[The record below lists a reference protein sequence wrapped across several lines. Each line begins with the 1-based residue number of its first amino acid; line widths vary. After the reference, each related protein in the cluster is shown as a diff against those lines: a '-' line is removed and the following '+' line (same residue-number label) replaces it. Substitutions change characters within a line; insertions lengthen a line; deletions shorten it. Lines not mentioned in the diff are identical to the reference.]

1 MYDVIFDSMLD
12 CWQQCSKGV
21 DKDNAAWWYESV
33 KNKSKL
39 RKKRINRNLYPK
51 KKVKNHDDFEMK
63 QDNEDQTSKVV

>member
-1 MYDVIFDSMLD
+1 VFLTYDVMFDSMLD

-51 KKVKNHDDFEMK
+51 NDDFEKK
-63 QDNEDQTSKVV
+63 QDNQDQTSKVV